1 MIQKFVKKQA
11 KKITKYLQFLYTHF
25 TKLNPYIKTSVLM
38 SVLTQKICKYEK
50 NVVPL
55 HEISY
60 VSSTERTYVKKW
72 FNNYLIPYID
82 HHST

>member
-1 MIQKFVKKQA
+1 
-11 KKITKYLQFLYTHF
+11 
-25 TKLNPYIKTSVLM
+25 M

-60 VSSTERTYVKKW
+60 VSYTERTYVKKW